1 VIPPFIIFAG
11 KLLIS
16 NWFYDLPHD
25 WVLQVSPTGWINN
38 NLALAWLKH
47 FDAHAKPIGVYRLL
61 IVDGHK
67 SHCSV
72 DFQDLCK
79 EKKIITL
86 CMPPHSS
93 HLLQP
98 LDIACFSP
106 LKRKYGD
113 AISVLAC
120 SHVHHISKQ
129 TFLPAF
135 KATFE
140 KVFTQENVCAGFRG
154 AGLVPYNPEA
164 VFSKLDVKL
173 RTPTPPQLDD
183 IAWEAKTPRNA
194 CEIEAQ
200 STLIKNR
207 LQRHAGSSASSLNEE
222 VQQLSKGA
230 QEIAHT
236 MVLMQEEIGRLQ
248 DTVEA
253 STKRKSRKRRYIQA
267 EETLTVGKVVD
278 LVAAKEGS
286 SCNNVEEPLKRVR
299 VGRHCGCC
307 SEIGHNSC
315 TCKVEIVDTED
326 SNASE

>member
-11 KLLIS
+11 KVLIS
-16 NWFYDLPHD
+16 NWFYNLPHN
-25 WVLQVSPTGWINN
+25 WVLQVSTTGWTNN

-47 FDAHAKPIGVYRLL
+47 FDVHAKPIGVYRLL
-61 IVDGHK
+61 IIDGHE

-86 CMPPHSS
+86 CMPPHLS

-98 LDIACFSP
+98 LDVACFSL
-106 LKRKYGD
+106 LKRKYGG
-113 AISVLAC
+113 AISVLAR

-154 AGLVPYNPEA
+154 AGLIPYNPEA
-164 VFSKLDVKL
+164 VFLKLDVKL
-173 RTPTPPQLDD
+173 RTPTPPQPDD
-183 IAWEAKTPRNA
+183 VAWEAKTLRNA
-194 CEIEAQ
+194 REIEAQ
-200 STLIKNR
+200 STLIINR
-207 LQRHAGSSASSLNEE
+207 LQRRAGSSASSLNEE

-236 MVLMQEEIGRLQ
+236 MVLMQEEIGRL
-248 DTVEA
+248 
-253 STKRKSRKRRYIQA
+253 
-267 EETLTVGKVVD
+267 
-278 LVAAKEGS
+278 
-286 SCNNVEEPLKRVR
+286 
-299 VGRHCGCC
+299 
-307 SEIGHNSC
+307 
-315 TCKVEIVDTED
+315 
-326 SNASE
+326 